1 LADNLQETIQK
12 LIDEGIGDRGR
23 LNHILNSVNMGKI
36 LYKSDAKYL
45 ERLMS
50 NYSNEDVLYKNF
62 EPEKVDEVKEKINVE
77 EQKSEESKDELKEGL
92 NKAEEKIES
101 MEKKLEEHEKTTA
114 SIKRYKSEGITLVLS
129 IVVGIMGI
137 MGVGHIYLGRVR
149 RGIII
154 IIVGI
159 IIWSGLFVPVIILGM
174 AGELEENSDDP
185 TALIGIFGGF
195 AVAGIGAIVLFIWQ
209 ILNARKLCKQYNE
222 YFEEHG
228 KPPW

>member
-1 LADNLQETIQK
+1 MLGM
-12 LIDEGIGDRGR
+12 DEGLLNKIQELIEKRVGDIPR
-23 LNHILNSVNMGKI
+23 IEDIK
-36 LYKSDAKYL
+36 
-45 ERLMS
+45 ERLEAGKKL
-50 NYSNEDVLYKNF
+50 YSSDQDYINEILSKYGL
-62 EPEKVDEVKEKINVE
+62 VDTADKPKEELSKPS
-77 EQKSEESKDELKEGL
+77 SEDKTVSELKKELGTTT
-92 NKAEEKIES
+92 EKIEE
-101 MEKKLEEHEKTTA
+101 MEKKLEKQEKTTA

-129 IVVGIMGI
+129 IVVGILGI

-154 IIVGI
+154 IIVGV

-195 AVAGIGAIVLFIWQ
+195 AVVGIGALVLFIWQ